1 MTYTSE
7 RIDTLII
14 GAGQAGLSA
23 AYHLRQ
29 AGRECL
35 VIDAN
40 GRVGDNWRR
49 HWDSLRLYTPAAL
62 DGLPGL
68 PFPAP
73 RWSYPT
79 KDEVADYLE
88 TYAATFELPVRG
100 GIRVSS
106 LTAHDDGYRVEHED
120 GEFEANNVIIATGTF
135 GRAPNI
141 PAFADELDPRIV
153 QLHSSEYKNP
163 EQLQPGPVLV
173 VGASHS
179 GGDIAYELAAEHHVF
194 LSGRDTGEIP
204 FHLNR
209 RSVRF
214 IWPIVFFAFG
224 KVLNR
229 RTPMG
234 RKRMKLIRHHGGPLL
249 RVKRADL
256 AAAGVE
262 RVVARTTGVA
272 GGQPV
277 LGDSQIVEVTNVVW
291 CTGFVH
297 DLDWIKL
304 PIVGDDGWPV
314 ENRGVVET
322 APGLYFTGLSFQSSM
337 RSMLVGGAG
346 ADAAYVV
353 KHIRRNRQ
361 AQQTRSELAT
371 PAVGAMAG

>member
-35 VIDAN
+35 VVDAN
-40 GRVGDNWRR
+40 ESVGDNWRR
-49 HWDSLRLYTPAAL
+49 HWDSLRLYSPAGY
-62 DGLPGL
+62 DGLPGMA
-68 PFPAP
+68 FPAP

-79 KDEVADYLE
+79 KDDVADFLE
-88 TYAATFELPVRG
+88 SYAATFELPVRG
-100 GIRVSS
+100 GIRVTS
-106 LTAHDDGYRVEHED
+106 LSADDDGYRVEHED
-120 GEFEANNVIIATGTF
+120 GVFEAANVIVATGTF
-135 GRAPNI
+135 GLTPNI
-141 PAFADELDPRIV
+141 PTLADDLDPRIV

-163 EQLQPGPVLV
+163 EQVQPGPVLV

-179 GGDIAYELAAEHHVF
+179 GGDIAYELAATHQVI
-194 LSGRDTGEIP
+194 LSGRDTGQIP
-204 FHLNR
+204 FQLDR
-209 RSVRF
+209 PSIRF
-214 IWPIVFFAFG
+214 FFPLMFFAFG
-224 KVLNR
+224 HVLSR

-234 RKRMKLIRHHGGPLL
+234 RKEMNHIRHHGGPLL

-262 RVVARTTGVA
+262 RVTDRTTRVA
-272 GGQPV
+272 GGLPV
-277 LGDSQIVEVTNVVW
+277 LGDDRVVDVANVVW

-297 DLDWIKL
+297 NLDWIKL
-304 PIVGDDGWPV
+304 PIVGDDGWPL
-314 ENRGVVET
+314 ERRGVVDS

-353 KHIRRNRQ
+353 KHLTRHRP
-361 AQQTRSELAT
+361 AQRTRSDLAPST
-371 PAVGAMAG
+371 VGAPAS

>member
-35 VIDAN
+35 VVDAN
-40 GRVGDNWRR
+40 ARVGDNWRR
-49 HWDSLRLYTPAAL
+49 HWDSLRLYSPAGY
-62 DGLPGL
+62 DGLPGM

-88 TYAATFELPVRG
+88 TYAATFALPVRG
-100 GIRVSS
+100 GIRVSRLS
-106 LTAHDDGYRVEHED
+106 AHNDGYRVEHED
-120 GEFEANNVIIATGTF
+120 GDFEANNVIIATGTF
-135 GRAPNI
+135 GRTPNI

-163 EQLQPGPVLV
+163 DQVQPGPVLV

-179 GGDIAYELAAEHHVF
+179 GGDIAYELADQHQVI

-204 FHLNR
+204 FQLDKP
-209 RSVRF
+209 SIRF
-214 IWPIVFFAFG
+214 FWPLVFFAFG
-224 KVLNR
+224 HVLSR

-234 RKRMKLIRHHGGPLL
+234 RRRMKLIRHHGGPLL

-262 RVVARTTGVA
+262 RVAARTTGVA

-277 LGDSQIVEVTNVVW
+277 LGDDHIVEVANIVW

-314 ENRGVVET
+314 ERRGVVES

-346 ADAAYVV
+346 ADASYVV
-353 KHIRRNRQ
+353 KHLTRHRQ
-361 AQQTRSELAT
+361 ARQTRSELT
-371 PAVGAMAG
+371 TSTVGAMAG

>member
-1 MTYTSE
+1 
-7 RIDTLII
+7 
-14 GAGQAGLSA
+14 
-23 AYHLRQ
+23 
-29 AGRECL
+29 
-35 VIDAN
+35 
-40 GRVGDNWRR
+40 
-49 HWDSLRLYTPAAL
+49 
-62 DGLPGL
+62 
-68 PFPAP
+68 
-73 RWSYPT
+73 
-79 KDEVADYLE
+79 
-88 TYAATFELPVRG
+88 
-100 GIRVSS
+100 
-106 LTAHDDGYRVEHED
+106 
-120 GEFEANNVIIATGTF
+120 
-135 GRAPNI
+135 
-141 PAFADELDPRIV
+141 
-153 QLHSSEYKNP
+153 
-163 EQLQPGPVLV
+163 
-173 VGASHS
+173 
-179 GGDIAYELAAEHHVF
+179 
-194 LSGRDTGEIP
+194 
-204 FHLNR
+204 
-209 RSVRF
+209 
-214 IWPIVFFAFG
+214 
-224 KVLNR
+224 
-229 RTPMG
+229 
-234 RKRMKLIRHHGGPLL
+234 MKLIRHHGGPLL

-277 LGDSQIVEVTNVVW
+277 LGDSQVVEVTNVVW

>member
-23 AYHLRQ
+23 AYHLRA

-40 GRVGDNWRR
+40 ERVGDNWRR
-49 HWDSLRLYTPAAL
+49 HWDSLRLYSPAGW

-73 RWSYPT
+73 RWSFPT
-79 KDEVADYLE
+79 KDDVADYLK
-88 TYAATFELPVRG
+88 TYAGTFELPVRG
-100 GIRVSS
+100 GVRVTS
-106 LTAHDDGYRVEHED
+106 LTADEDGYRVEHEA
-120 GEFEANNVIIATGTF
+120 GVFEAANVIIATGTF
-135 GRAPNI
+135 GLTPKI
-141 PAFADELDPRIV
+141 PAMADELDPRIV

-163 EQLQPGPVLV
+163 DQLQPGPVLV

-179 GGDIAYELAAEHHVF
+179 GGDIAYELAATHEVI
-194 LSGRDTGEIP
+194 LSGRDTGQIP
-204 FHLNR
+204 FQLDKP
-209 RSVRF
+209 SFRF
-214 IWPIVFFAFG
+214 FWPIMFFAFG
-224 KVLNR
+224 RVLSR

-234 RKRMKLIRHHGGPLL
+234 RKEMNLIRHHGGPLL

-262 RVVARTTGVA
+262 RVTDRTTGVA
-272 GGQPV
+272 GGLPV
-277 LGDSQIVEVTNVVW
+277 VGDDRIVEVANIVW

-304 PIVGDDGWPV
+304 PIAGDDGWPI
-314 ENRGVVET
+314 ERRGVVES

-353 KHIRRNRQ
+353 KHLTRHRQ
-361 AQQTRSELAT
+361 ARQTRSELT
-371 PAVGAMAG
+371 TSTVGAMAG

>member
-23 AYHLRQ
+23 AYHLRR

-35 VIDAN
+35 VVDAN
-40 GRVGDNWRR
+40 ERVGDNWRR

-62 DGLPGL
+62 DGLPGM
-68 PFPAP
+68 PFPAA

-79 KDEVADYLE
+79 KDEVAEYLE
-88 TYAATFELPVRG
+88 TYATTFELPVRG
-100 GIRVSS
+100 GIRVTGLS
-106 LTAHDDGYRVEHED
+106 ADDDGYRVEHET
-120 GEFEANNVIIATGTF
+120 GLFEAHNVIIAIGTF
-135 GRAPNI
+135 GRRPNI

-163 EQLQPGPVLV
+163 EQVQPGPVLV

-179 GGDIAYELAAEHHVF
+179 GGDIAYELAADHHVI

-209 RSVRF
+209 PSIRF
-214 IWPIVFFAFG
+214 VWPVIFFAFG
-224 KVLNR
+224 NVLNR

-277 LGDSQIVEVTNVVW
+277 LGDDQIAEVTNVVW

-304 PIVGDDGWPV
+304 SIVGDDGWPI
-314 ENRGVVET
+314 ENRGVVES

-353 KHIRRNRQ
+353 KHLTRHRPAR
-361 AQQTRSELAT
+361 QTRSELPT
-371 PAVGAMAG
+371 SAVDAMAS

>member
-35 VIDAN
+35 VVDTN
-40 GRVGDNWRR
+40 DRVGDNWRR
-49 HWDSLRLYTPAAL
+49 HWDSLRLYTPARL
-62 DGLPGL
+62 DGLPGM

-88 TYAATFELPVRG
+88 TYAATFALPVRG
-100 GIRVSS
+100 GVRVSG
-106 LTAHDDGYRVEHED
+106 LTAHEDGYRVEHED
-120 GEFEANNVIIATGTF
+120 GDFEANNVIIATGTF
-135 GRAPNI
+135 GRTPNI

-179 GGDIAYELAAEHHVF
+179 GGDIAYELAAEHHVI
-194 LSGRDTGEIP
+194 LSGRDTGEIQ
-204 FHLNR
+204 FRLDR
-209 RSVRF
+209 RSARF

-234 RKRMKLIRHHGGPLL
+234 RKRMELIRHHGGPLL

-277 LGDSQIVEVTNVVW
+277 LGDGQIVEVTNVVW
-291 CTGFVH
+291 STGFVH
-297 DLDWIKL
+297 DLGWIKL

-314 ENRGVVET
+314 ENRGVVES

-346 ADAAYVV
+346 GDAAYVV
-353 KHIRRNRQ
+353 KHLMQNRP
-361 AQQTRSELAT
+361 AHQTRSELT
-371 PAVGAMAG
+371 TSVVGAMAD